1 MKFQE
6 RLIEELKASK
16 YTQKEIANALGITES
31 NLTNWKKGENAP
43 SLETFYRLCV
53 LLEVS
58 ADYLL
63 GIDDA

>member
-1 MKFQE
+1 MKFQQ

-63 GIDDA
+63 GIKEL

>member
-1 MKFQE
+1 MKFQQ
-6 RLIEELKASK
+6 RLTEELKASK
-16 YTQKEIANALGITES
+16 YTQKEITNALGITES

-43 SLETFYRLCV
+43 SLETFYRLCI

-63 GIDDA
+63 GIDDI